1 LYAWRYVKGTG
12 WQTLGGSTLTL
23 PITKASISPFTASGV
38 IYNGAGTGGRCWLWD
53 IAVGDDGHPR
63 VLYSRC
69 GDTANHIIHYA
80 RWTGSA
86 WADTLIVNSGSHIGS
101 WRAENTNYQDD
112 WYSGGACFNHSDLS
126 EVYISREVSGPPH
139 EIWRYTTA
147 DNGATWAGS
156 AVTEASKRRNFRPI
170 VPRNPS
176 TELKVLWR
184 YGVQP
189 DYEHH
194 LTGVT
199 CDPPRPRVNELAARV
214 KLNISA
220 ASGATF
226 YAYWGKADA
235 TAQEDRA
242 NVWAAA
248 DKLVW
253 SGRDA
258 YSSSVS
264 AVSDSTSN
272 GNNGSKE
279 LQNEPYEAAGRIFR
293 AQVLDGSDRI
303 AFGTGVNM
311 AGQAALTVL
320 AGVRYAGGGTDE
332 HTILNNWSNTAAGII
347 FRIDPT
353 TTPANR
359 VEAFVR
365 ATGDTQIGGTAS
377 LTVTPDTWT
386 TVGMRYSAAGLFAVK
401 NGSTES
407 LAAYG
412 GAMDADASAAL
423 YAGRYSDLFPTTEFF
438 TGSMENLLISFE
450 AKSEA
455 YLGAWHSTWDAPGT
469 FSTAGSVEDE
479 TPPPPPPPA
488 SVNMAGIRP
497 TGTYATGTE
506 LLWASAPAAI
516 PLEIAQESDAAV
528 SLLLARALQVAE
540 ETSAAFNLLMAQ
552 VLGVAV
558 ESGEAVQLLQPGA
571 LEAAQETD
579 EAVPLVLISLGAITA
594 AEEQDQA
601 VALQLISPIALGVA
615 VEASAALQLG
625 PQVAAVSPTLFSPS
639 RRVTMR
645 SPARAFG
652 RY

>member
-1 LYAWRYVKGTG
+1 
-12 WQTLGGSTLTL
+12 
-23 PITKASISPFTASGV
+23 
-38 IYNGAGTGGRCWLWD
+38 
-53 IAVGDDGHPR
+53 
-63 VLYSRC
+63 
-69 GDTANHIIHYA
+69 
-80 RWTGSA
+80 
-86 WADTLIVNSGSHIGS
+86 
-101 WRAENTNYQDD
+101 
-112 WYSGGACFNHSDLS
+112 
-126 EVYISREVSGPPH
+126 
-139 EIWRYTTA
+139 
-147 DNGATWAGS
+147 
-156 AVTEASKRRNFRPI
+156 
-170 VPRNPS
+170 
-176 TELKVLWR
+176 
-184 YGVQP
+184 
-189 DYEHH
+189 
-194 LTGVT
+194 
-199 CDPPRPRVNELAARV
+199 
-214 KLNISA
+214 
-220 ASGATF
+220 
-226 YAYWGKADA
+226 
-235 TAQEDRA
+235 
-242 NVWAAA
+242 
-248 DKLVW
+248 
-253 SGRDA
+253 
-258 YSSSVS
+258 
-264 AVSDSTSN
+264 
-272 GNNGSKE
+272 
-279 LQNEPYEAAGRIFR
+279 
-293 AQVLDGSDRI
+293 LDGSDRI

-579 EAVPLVLISLGAITA
+579 EAVALVLITPSVITA

-601 VALQLISPIALGVA
+601 VALLLIVPITLGVA
-615 VEASAALQLG
+615 VESN
-625 PQVAAVSPTLFSPS
+625 AAVVLVLSGGAPAYAQQPETVSSWSYQQTATLWRLTGRADWTGARTFAAP
-639 RRVTMR
+639 VLFLCDYMR
-645 SPARAFG
+645 EGKTAVNARGEEFMVKLTAYTSLPGIKPGDMVLIGSSDSADPVSTDAEEVQAVVSYGDTFNAG
-652 RY
+652 GAEDFKILA